1 MKKLLLA
8 LLSLAAMSSFMA
20 CGDDNDEVT
29 VDGIAVVG
37 RQLSE
42 ASVTYTVPLYMPSLE
57 WLDYIISYTV
67 PNGTTST
74 DTVSYENVNSG
85 KVPLVALADKDQA
98 VREQRAFWVRNG
110 HFTAIPDSCC
120 IQVRMRYRANVEI
133 PGRIDLIVPQ
143 PAMTAVVRD
152 AKGNVSSTIGDGL
165 DCNVISVETGTDV
178 FRGIYEGVYSSTCTF
193 YPSVRIT
200 SNRTHL

>member
-98 VREQRAFWVRNG
+98 VREQRAFG
-110 HFTAIPDSCC
+110 
-120 IQVRMRYRANVEI
+120 
-133 PGRIDLIVPQ
+133 
-143 PAMTAVVRD
+143 
-152 AKGNVSSTIGDGL
+152 
-165 DCNVISVETGTDV
+165 
-178 FRGIYEGVYSSTCTF
+178 
-193 YPSVRIT
+193 
-200 SNRTHL
+200 